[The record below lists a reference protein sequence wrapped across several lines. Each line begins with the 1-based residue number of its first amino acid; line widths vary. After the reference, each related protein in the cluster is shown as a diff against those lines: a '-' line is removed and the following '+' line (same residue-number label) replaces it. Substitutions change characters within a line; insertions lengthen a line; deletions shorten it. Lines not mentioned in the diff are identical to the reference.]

1 MLAKLKAL
9 AKYADRVLV
18 AMQGGIL
25 IFASLMLAGLMVTE
39 VISRYFLGYPIW
51 GWEELAMLSAMWI
64 YMIGAAMAA
73 YDRSHLKT
81 EIMPLLIKDPR
92 KLRLTRALALLIALV
107 MAGFMVYWSSDLFF
121 WGLEQ
126 RPLTPV
132 FHIPW
137 VVAQSSL
144 FLAAILISIYFLHEL
159 VDNIRSIFN
168 PQDFSGEE
176 VK

>member
-1 MLAKLKAL
+1 MLAKLKEL
-9 AKYADRVLV
+9 AKYADRFLA
-18 AMQGGIL
+18 AMLGGIL
-25 IFASLMLAGLMVTE
+25 IFASLMLSCLMVTE
-39 VISRYFLGYPIW
+39 VVSRYFLGYSIW

-73 YDRSHLKT
+73 YDRSHLKV

-92 KLRLTRALALLIALV
+92 KLSLTRALAVLIALV
-107 MAGFMVYWSSDLFF
+107 MAGYMTYWSSDLFL
-121 WGLEQ
+121 WGLKHRQE
-126 RPLTPV
+126 TPI
-132 FHIPW
+132 FGIPW

-168 PQDFSGEE
+168 PQDFSAEE
-176 VK
+176 VE